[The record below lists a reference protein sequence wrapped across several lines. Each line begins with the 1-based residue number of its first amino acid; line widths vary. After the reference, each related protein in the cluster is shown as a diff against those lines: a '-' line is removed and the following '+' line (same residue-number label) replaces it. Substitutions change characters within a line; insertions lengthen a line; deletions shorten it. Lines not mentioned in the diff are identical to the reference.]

1 MVQTMPVFEATV
13 KVTLRKSI
21 LDPQGNATQHAL
33 VSLGFDGI
41 ESVRIGKY
49 VELTIEASDEASARV
64 TAESAAGKLLANP
77 VMDDYEVIDVHPAPT
92 PASET

>member
-1 MVQTMPVFEATV
+1 MPLYHATV

-33 VSLGFDGI
+33 TSLGFKGI

-49 VELTIEASDEASARV
+49 IELVLSASDAGAARQM
-64 TAESAAGKLLANP
+64 AESAAGKLLANP
-77 VMDDYEVIDVHPAPT
+77 VMDDFEVIDVHEAESAT
-92 PASET
+92 V

>member
-1 MVQTMPVFEATV
+1 MPQFHVTV

-33 VSLGFDGI
+33 ASLGFQGI
-41 ESVRIGKY
+41 ESVRIGKH
-49 VELTIEASDEASARV
+49 VELVIEAVDEASARA

-77 VMDDYEVIDVHPAPT
+77 VMDDFEVTEAHELPT
-92 PASET
+92 VPRETG